1 MADVYL
7 LLGSNMGNSIQ
18 FLANARKHIEN
29 ELGVILVSSS
39 IYQTAAWGKTDQPD
53 FMNQVVKVT
62 SHLAPEEV
70 LQTILAIENKL
81 GRERAE
87 KWAARTID
95 IDILFYDLMIINH
108 DNLVIPHPFLQE
120 RAFALAPLAE
130 LAPNLEHPILK
141 KTITTLLANLAS
153 DLSVRKLAN

>member
-1 MADVYL
+1 MAVVYL
-7 LLGSNMGNSIQ
+7 MLGSNMGNSLQ
-18 FLANARKHIEN
+18 FLADARNYIGKDV
-29 ELGVILVSSS
+29 GAILASSS

-53 FMNQVVKVT
+53 FMNQVVEV
-62 SHLAPEEV
+62 SCNLAPGEV
-70 LQTILAIENKL
+70 LHTILAIEKKL
-81 GRERAE
+81 GRERTE

-108 DNLVIPHPFLQE
+108 DNLIIPHPFLQE

>member
-18 FLANARKHIEN
+18 FFANARTHIEN
-29 ELGVILVSSS
+29 ELGAILVSSS

-62 SHLAPEEV
+62 CDLAPEEV
-70 LQTILAIENKL
+70 LQTILAIEKKL

>member
-18 FLANARKHIEN
+18 FLADARTHIEN
-29 ELGVILVSSS
+29 ELGAILVSSS
-39 IYQTAAWGKTDQPD
+39 IYHTAAWGKTDQPD

-62 SHLAPEEV
+62 CDLAPEEV
-70 LQTILAIENKL
+70 LQTILAIEKKL

-95 IDILFYDLMIINH
+95 IDIMFYDLMIINH

>member
-1 MADVYL
+1 MAVVYL
-7 LLGSNMGNSIQ
+7 LLGSNMGNSLQ
-18 FLANARKHIEN
+18 FLTDARTHIEN
-29 ELGVILVSSS
+29 EIGAISVSSS

-53 FMNQVVKVT
+53 FMNQVVKVN
-62 SHLAPEEV
+62 SNFAPEEV
-70 LQTILAIENKL
+70 LQTILAIEKKL
-81 GRERAE
+81 GRERTE

-108 DNLVIPHPFLQE
+108 DNLIIPHPFLQE
-120 RAFALAPLAE
+120 RAFALAPLSE

-141 KTITTLLANLAS
+141 KTISTLLANLTS

>member
-1 MADVYL
+1 MSVVYL
-7 LLGSNMGNSIQ
+7 LLGSNMGNSLQ
-18 FLANARKHIEN
+18 FLADARNHIGKN
-29 ELGVILVSSS
+29 IGAISASSS

-53 FMNQVVKVT
+53 FLNQVVKVACN
-62 SHLAPEEV
+62 LEPEFV
-70 LQTILAIENKL
+70 LQAILAIETTM

-108 DNLVIPHPFLQE
+108 ENLVVPHPFLQE
-120 RAFALAPLAE
+120 RAFALAPLSE

>member
-1 MADVYL
+1 MSVVYL
-7 LLGSNMGNSIQ
+7 LLGSNMGNSLQ
-18 FLANARKHIEN
+18 FLADARLHIGN
-29 ELGVILVSSS
+29 DIGTISASSS

-53 FMNQVVKVT
+53 FMNQVVKVA
-62 SHLAPEEV
+62 SNLEPEGVLLA
-70 LQTILAIENKL
+70 ILAIESSM

-108 DNLVIPHPFLQE
+108 ENLVVPHPFLQE
-120 RAFALAPLAE
+120 RAFALAPLSE

-141 KTITTLLANLAS
+141 KTISTLLANLAS

>member
-18 FLANARKHIEN
+18 FLADARTHIEN
-29 ELGVILVSSS
+29 ELGAILVSSS

-62 SHLAPEEV
+62 CHLAPEEV
-70 LQTILAIENKL
+70 LQTILAIEKKL
-81 GRERAE
+81 GRLRAE

-120 RAFALAPLAE
+120 RAFVLAPLAE

>member
-1 MADVYL
+1 MAVVYL

-18 FLANARKHIEN
+18 FLADARTNIEN
-29 ELGVILVSSS
+29 ELGAILASSS
-39 IYQTAAWGKTDQPD
+39 TYQTAAWGKTDQPD

-62 SHLAPEEV
+62 CNLAPEEV
-70 LQTILAIENKL
+70 LQTILAIEKKL

>member
-7 LLGSNMGNSIQ
+7 LLGSNMGNSLQ
-18 FLANARKHIEN
+18 FLADARTLIGN
-29 ELGVILVSSS
+29 ETGAILASSS

-62 SHLAPEEV
+62 CNLAPEEV
-70 LQTILAIENKL
+70 LQTILAIEKKL

-95 IDILFYDLMIINH
+95 IDILFYDSMIINH

>member
-18 FLANARKHIEN
+18 FLANARTHIEN
-29 ELGVILVSSS
+29 ELGAILASSS
-39 IYQTAAWGKTDQPD
+39 TYQTAAWGKTDQPD

-62 SHLAPEEV
+62 CHLAPEEV

>member
-1 MADVYL
+1 MSVVYL
-7 LLGSNMGNSIQ
+7 LLGSNMGNSLQ
-18 FLANARKHIEN
+18 FLADARMHIAKSI
-29 ELGVILVSSS
+29 GTISASSS

-53 FMNQVVKVT
+53 FMNQVVKVA
-62 SHLAPEEV
+62 SNIEPEGV
-70 LQTILAIENKL
+70 LQGILAIEKKL
-81 GRERAE
+81 GRERIE

-108 DNLVIPHPFLQE
+108 HNLIIPHPFLQE

-141 KTITTLLANLAS
+141 QTISTLLANLAS
-153 DLSVRKLAN
+153 DLAVRKLAN

>member
-18 FLANARKHIEN
+18 FLVDARTHIEN
-29 ELGVILVSSS
+29 ELGANLVSSS

-53 FMNQVVKVT
+53 FLNQVVKVNC
-62 SHLAPEEV
+62 HLAPEEV
-70 LQTILAIENKL
+70 LQTILAIEKKL

-108 DNLVIPHPFLQE
+108 VNLVIPHPFLQE

-141 KTITTLLANLAS
+141 KTIKTLLANLAS